1 MTGRI
6 EPSSLRAYNFSHR
19 WRGEARLGS
28 IRTGSSLRLRFTGQ
42 CWPLANAGGD
52 RRWGVRWTWP
62 SSLTWSSKPQSAR
75 EAVHTWTSEFEQRS
89 QACEACV
96 TESSGLLRPFYMYY
110 RFSHSMPPLMDIR
123 TLLNSV
129 VITNPAPKPPDKKWS
144 LFTTV

>member
-75 EAVHTWTSEFEQRS
+75 EAVHTWTSEFVKPVRVHTD
-89 QACEACV
+89 CH
-96 TESSGLLRPFYMYY
+96 ESDWHMIWHRLL
-110 RFSHSMPPLMDIR
+110 
-123 TLLNSV
+123 
-129 VITNPAPKPPDKKWS
+129 KKM
-144 LFTTV
+144 VGDG

>member
-75 EAVHTWTSEFEQRS
+75 EAVHTWTSEFVKPVMPFRGPL
-89 QACEACV
+89 CV
-96 TESSGLLRPFYMYY
+96 QTSAARKLSALSAERHAMVAVSPLPRP
-110 RFSHSMPPLMDIR
+110 
-123 TLLNSV
+123 
-129 VITNPAPKPPDKKWS
+129 
-144 LFTTV
+144 